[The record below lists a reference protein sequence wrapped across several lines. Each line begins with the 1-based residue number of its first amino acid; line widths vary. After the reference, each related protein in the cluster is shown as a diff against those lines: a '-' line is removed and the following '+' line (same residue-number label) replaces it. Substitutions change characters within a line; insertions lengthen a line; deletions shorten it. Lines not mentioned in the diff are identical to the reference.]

1 MIYNISSSKLWP
13 YLTSTDPKKKKRE
26 RDKSIKRKAIKLQET
41 EMREIRDALHFN
53 LNKKYINISTIN
65 AQNFKIK

>member
-13 YLTSTDPKKKKRE
+13 YLTSTDLKKKKRE

-53 LNKKYINISTIN
+53 
-65 AQNFKIK
+65 